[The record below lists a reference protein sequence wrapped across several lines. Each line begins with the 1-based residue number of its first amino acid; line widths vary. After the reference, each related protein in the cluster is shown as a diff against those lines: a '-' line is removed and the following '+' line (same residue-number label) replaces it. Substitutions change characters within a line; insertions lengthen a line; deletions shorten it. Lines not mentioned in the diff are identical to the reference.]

1 MSLLDDLEQEALAKS
16 EADEA
21 AKKEAK
27 QKEKNYGEVIQ
38 PAMASLAAYLEKLC
52 EHLNYL
58 NKSKPAEYN
67 IAGYGVVQGQIE
79 PKYAVAFSNN
89 RTDCSISVTVP
100 CTIDR
105 GTAPEVQVVGAR
117 AVKTLS
123 QLIQNLRLAGNM
135 QTKRD
140 PNGQILTG
148 TFQVNGQIECEA
160 RIDAH
165 INSNDIR
172 IAFKNF
178 GEFSERV
185 KTYQPGQLTDD
196 LKDQIGRFLA
206 REDDGLLT
214 EEISEEFRKQLRQKL
229 EQQKMRQKWEAKLN
243 EEDAPDGK
251 SSVDWTDIGKRVNR
265 VVEGT
270 KRSAWELLK
279 RRQKTP

>member
-16 EADEA
+16 EADAVAKKA
-21 AKKEAK
+21 AKEREQHYREA
-27 QKEKNYGEVIQ
+27 IQ

-52 EHLNYL
+52 EHLNFL
-58 NKSKPAEYN
+58 NKPRPAEYN

-79 PKYAVAFSNN
+79 PKYAVAFANN
-89 RTDCSISVTVP
+89 RTDCSIVVTVP
-100 CTIDR
+100 CVIDR
-105 GTAPEVQVVGAR
+105 GSAPEVQVVGDR
-117 AVKTLS
+117 SVKALS
-123 QLIQNLRLAGNM
+123 QMIQNLRLAGNM

-160 RIDAH
+160 RIEAN
-165 INSNDIR
+165 IECADIK
-172 IAFKNF
+172 IAFINF

-185 KTYQPGQLTDD
+185 KTYRPDQLTDD

-206 REDDGLLT
+206 REDDRLLT

-243 EEDAPDGK
+243 EEDGPDPK
-251 SSVDWTDIGKRVNR
+251 SAVHWADIGKRVNK

-270 KRSAWELLK
+270 KKTAWELLK